1 MSGRGS
7 RVRAGVTAARAQSN
21 VIAVVLLAG
30 LVITGATVVVI
41 TGSVAISQNQEDASY
56 TSAKQSIQSLGEHID
71 RVSSSGDSLRAS
83 VPDFPEGS
91 SQLKT
96 SMGEV
101 TVEVSNGGSTD
112 TESRTLGAVLYEQ
125 DGRTVAYQGGGVFE
139 GTTTGGSSVVSPPPV
154 SYRYTNGK
162 PTLTFPV
169 VLVRGDSVDS
179 GVEIERRSVGDLLS
193 NLDGD
198 PSTDLGSPGPA
209 DEEAVS
215 PLPSG
220 SELTISV
227 ASPYYEAWG
236 QAFESRVGVSVSY
249 DHDAETAAF
258 TLQWRDISP
267 PTPPTPTPSP
277 TATPPANP
285 PSSPTQSP
293 SPTPT
298 STSSGGDSGGTY
310 VEMVDASV
318 LGEASLAANNRIE
331 MDSYDSNAGPYGGN
345 NVRSNGDVRVH
356 GTVTMRNRIH
366 VKGELHAE
374 RIDIEQ
380 SGGIVEGKTVIG
392 GDPTDSTVPDSQGGA
407 NDPLEFREVF
417 SLNDDFDS
425 ASVGKDFGADVII
438 GGELI
443 SFGHATVDG
452 SLHVHEDASFSG
464 WSDTTIQGDLIVDGD
479 VELTDE
485 VTVDGDVVASGEV
498 TGESQAT
505 VRGNSQLTSRDDGI
519 AENVDV
525 SDVIRDPLV
534 PQLPTVPAAN
544 DEIDARA
551 QEYATDND
559 NEQSAFIPNDG
570 GDANCMDEICTVTA
584 GDYYANSITVQKSG
598 SKLVLDTT
606 GGDVNIYVAESFV
619 MKAQDPT
626 VVIKG
631 NNRVNLYVDSDGGSA
646 DFLMNN
652 RAEILTG
659 SEVAP
664 TDNGTKLWVYMK
676 SDGVARLNN
685 RIKFTGVIYGPGEQP
700 GEGVEFRGTNRAE
713 FYGAVIADPSH
724 AVNRIDFHYDEAISG
739 ESTTITDEPES
750 TPTPSPT
757 PTASPTPSPVPTA
770 TPTATPTTPTPSPTA
785 TPTATPT
792 VSAPGR
798 VVYIRMMVREV
809 YVD

>member
-7 RVRAGVTAARAQSN
+7 RVRAGVTAVRAQSN

-41 TGSVAISQNQEDASY
+41 TGSVAISQNQEDASF
-56 TSAKQSIQSLGEHID
+56 TSGKQSIQSLGEHID
-71 RVSSSGDSLRAS
+71 RVSSSGDTLQANM
-83 VPDFPEGS
+83 PDFPEGS
-91 SQLKT
+91 SQLDT
-96 SMGEV
+96 SVGEM
-101 TVEVSNGGSTD
+101 TVAVSNGGSTD
-112 TESRTLGAVLYEQ
+112 AESRTLGAVTYQQ

-139 GTTTGGSSVVSPPPV
+139 GTDTGGSSVVSPPPV

-162 PTLTFPV
+162 PTLTIPMI
-169 VLVRGDSVDS
+169 LVRGDSVDS
-179 GVEIERRSVGDLLS
+179 GVEIERQSVSNLLTT
-193 NLDGD
+193 LDGD
-198 PSTDLGSPGPA
+198 PSTGA
-209 DEEAVS
+209 DDDVS

-227 ASPYYEAWG
+227 TSPYYEGWG
-236 QAFESRVGVSVSY
+236 QAFENRVGVTVDY
-249 DHDAETAAF
+249 DHDVQTASF
-258 TLQWRDISP
+258 SLQWRDISP

-285 PSSPTQSP
+285 PSSPTASP
-293 SPTPT
+293 TQSPTPT
-298 STSSGGDSGGTY
+298 QTSSDGSSSSSR

-331 MDSYDSNAGPYGGN
+331 MDSYDSTVGPYGGE
-345 NVRSNGDVRVH
+345 NVNDRGDVRIH
-356 GTVTMRNRIH
+356 GTVTMKNRIH
-366 VKGELHAE
+366 ISGELHAE
-374 RIDIEQ
+374 RMDIKQ
-380 SGGIVEGKTVIG
+380 SGGTVEGRTVIG
-392 GDPTDSTVPDSQGGA
+392 GDPTDSSVPTSQGGSD
-407 NDPLEFREVF
+407 DPLEFGGVF

-425 ASVGKDFGADVII
+425 ASVGKDFGSDVII

-452 SLHVHEDASFSG
+452 TLHVHDDASFSG

-505 VRGNSQLTSRDDGI
+505 VRGNGELTSGGDGV

-534 PQLPTVPAAN
+534 PQLPSVPTAD
-544 DEIDARA
+544 DEIDERGA
-551 QEYATDND
+551 EYATDND
-559 NEQSAFIPNDG
+559 NAQSTFIHSGDPNCKNG
-570 GDANCMDEICTVTA
+570 PCVVTA
-584 GDYYANSITVQKSG
+584 GDYYANSITVQGKK
-598 SKLVLDTT
+598 SKLVLDTSA
-606 GGDVNIYVAESFV
+606 GDINIYLDEAFI
-619 MKAQDPT
+619 MKSKTPT
-626 VVIKG
+626 VVVKG
-631 NNRVNLYVDSDGGSA
+631 NNRVNFYIDSGGGKA
-646 DFLMNN
+646 DFRMVNSA
-652 RAEILTG
+652 RFLTG
-659 SEVAP
+659 SEAAP
-664 TDNGTKLWVYMK
+664 TDNGTKTWVYMK
-676 SDGVARLNN
+676 SDGEVKMTN

-700 GEGVEFRGTNRAE
+700 GEGVEFRGTNRAK
-713 FYGAVIADPSH
+713 FFGAVIADPSH

-739 ESTTITDEPES
+739 ESTTIERGSDSSS

-798 VVYIRMMVREV
+798 VVYIRIMVREIHV
-809 YVD
+809 E